1 MDFEDITSKAV
12 AYTSARDL
20 RLGRVLGSGREGS
33 VWEVSDKRGIFSW
46 AVKFHYEPLPYARE
60 RDCYRR
66 LRDLMIHQ
74 VGDLNVPQLIDS
86 SDVWLAI
93 EMTLVSRPF
102 LLDFASVRLDLDPD
116 FTPEAM
122 SDWQEALRERF
133 DDDYPEV
140 ERILAILRINGIH
153 MTDVHPGNIRF
164 R

>member
-12 AYTSARDL
+12 AYTSARHL

-33 VWEVSDKRGIFSW
+33 VWEVTDKRGIFSW
-46 AVKFHYEPLPYARE
+46 AVKLHYETLPYARE

-74 VGDLNVPQLIDS
+74 VGNLNVPQFIDS
-86 SDVWLAI
+86 SDAWLAI

-102 LLDFASVRLDLDPD
+102 LLDFASVRLELDPD
-116 FTPEAM
+116 FTTEAM
-122 SDWQEALRERF
+122 ANWQEILREHF
-133 DDDYPEV
+133 DDDFPEV
-140 ERILAILRINGIH
+140 ERVLAILRIHGIH
-153 MTDVHPGNIRF
+153 MTDVHPGNLCF